1 MKKYEGKNCE
11 SIGDISVAQ
20 EKPNY
25 PMILLGRAIPCLDKI
40 PNTVLNAKSDSC
52 WGLGKV

>member
-25 PMILLGRAIPCLDKI
+25 PMILFGRAIPCLDKI